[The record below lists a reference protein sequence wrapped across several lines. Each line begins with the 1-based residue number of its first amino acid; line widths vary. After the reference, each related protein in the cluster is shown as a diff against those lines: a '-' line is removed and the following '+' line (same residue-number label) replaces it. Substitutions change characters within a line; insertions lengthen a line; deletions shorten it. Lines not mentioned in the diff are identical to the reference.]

1 MDSSTKANLILGEA
15 KFNINELGAEDRLR
29 IIEEILFR
37 YGSYFKYLTNAF
49 KPIDSF
55 LNWEKEENNR
65 ITCKDSISSDP
76 KIDLHIPYMSFGNI
90 GSDPEEEKE
99 KKEEPS
105 GSIETTF
112 GKGKILLLSRK
123 ENWVIWSY
131 KSKITTKKRALL
143 PDETSEIIEECNFSS
158 LKKEDFLKILEAND
172 LLLYIIL
179 EFLGSAAQK
188 DARKK
193 MERAKN
199 IETAALGIKRIRR
212 KIKF

>member
-15 KFNINELGAEDRLR
+15 NFNINELGAKDRLR
-29 IIEEILFR
+29 IIEKILFW
-37 YGSYFKYLTNAF
+37 YGSYLKYLTNAF

-55 LNWEKEENNR
+55 LNWEREGSSR
-65 ITCKDSISSDP
+65 ITREDSISSDS

-90 GSDPEEEKE
+90 GSDPEEEE

-105 GSIETTF
+105 GPIKTTF

-131 KSKITTKKRALL
+131 DSKITTEGQGLVSW
-143 PDETSEIIEECNFSS
+143 ETSEIIERC
-158 LKKEDFLKILEAND
+158 DFKVLEREEFLEILGAND
-172 LLLYIIL
+172 LLLYVIL
-179 EFLGSAAQK
+179 EFLGSAVRK

-199 IETAALGIKRIRR
+199 IEAAALGIRRIHSR
-212 KIKF
+212 IKF